1 MLKSIF
7 VSPSFQMGLGKTL
20 TAISVLW
27 AFVRQGGC
35 KGVVVCP
42 SSLVDNWE
50 REMKQWLGVKMRPL
64 VLRPGMNAETTIN
77 SFVIGHVSLTPV
89 MLLSYEVRLIMSMLL
104 CVFLITL

>member
-1 MLKSIF
+1 
-7 VSPSFQMGLGKTL
+7 MGLGKTL

-35 KGVVVCP
+35 KGVVVVP
-42 SSLVDNWE
+42 SSLIDNWE

-64 VLRPGMNAETTIN
+64 VLRPGMNAETLIN

-89 MLLSYEVRLIMSMLL
+89 MLLSYEVCLQRLLVQSFETKCLV
-104 CVFLITL
+104 CRCSANTLRS